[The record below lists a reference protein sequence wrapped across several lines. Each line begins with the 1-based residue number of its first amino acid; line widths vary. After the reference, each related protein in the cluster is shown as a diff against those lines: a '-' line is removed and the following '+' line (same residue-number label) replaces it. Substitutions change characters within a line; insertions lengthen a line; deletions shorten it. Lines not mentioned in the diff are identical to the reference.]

1 MSEPNSI
8 RVLILCRST
17 DDTRRFRSWL
27 TDEAEAGTQGEVFLL
42 WDDAAEIPTYETIE
56 VVVSDLD
63 SKALAAKLA
72 DADASVQQLHPTWVG
87 VVGIGQVDPAADAH
101 LPFDCT
107 RRELRMACKLT
118 AEIARLRKQR
128 DELARA
134 QVEVM
139 QLAETDPLT
148 GLANR
153 RAWDARLSAML
164 ARTARG
170 GESLWL
176 ALVDLDAFKAINDRD
191 GMTRGDAVL
200 VATGKSLAAA
210 VRRDDL
216 VARLG
221 GDEFGILLSDVG
233 DEQIG
238 IVLDRLRASVAK
250 GGDVTAS
257 VGYVA
262 GRAGAERGPL
272 LAAAERAMRAAK
284 RAGGNQVIAAESP
297 S

>member
-1 MSEPNSI
+1 MPDSQPV
-8 RVLILCRST
+8 RVLILCRSPA
-17 DDTRRFRSWL
+17 DTQRFQRWL
-27 TDEAEAGTQGEVFLL
+27 ADEAFLV
-42 WDDAAEIPTYETIE
+42 WDDVTHIPTAEPID
-56 VVVSDLD
+56 VIVSDLD
-63 SKALAAKLA
+63 STELAATEQSHGQPHVCA
-72 DADASVQQLHPTWVG
+72 IVSIAPASGGEAQLPV
-87 VVGIGQVDPAADAH
+87 
-101 LPFDCT
+101 DCT
-107 RRELRMACKLT
+107 QRELRQICKLS
-118 AEIARLRKQR
+118 AEIARLRSQR
-128 DELARA
+128 DELARRQA
-134 QVEVM
+134 ELM

-164 ARTARG
+164 ARAARR

-176 ALVDLDAFKAINDRD
+176 ALVDLDAFKVINDRD

-210 VRRDDL
+210 VRGDDL

-221 GDEFGILLSDVG
+221 GDEFGILLSNVSA
-233 DEQIG
+233 EQIG

-272 LAAAERAMRAAK
+272 LAAAEGAMRAAK
-284 RAGGNQVIAAESP
+284 RAGGNRVIAAESP